1 MYLEN
6 SIVNLNNFTSIEDLD
21 ANIRIFGL
29 HLLQNSTAQ
38 YIAVTVTVLL
48 TLKAEIFQAN
58 NL

>member
-1 MYLEN
+1 MNLEN

-38 YIAVTVTVLL
+38 YIAVTVTALL
-48 TLKAEIFQAN
+48 TLKAELSPTY

>member
-1 MYLEN
+1 MNLEN
-6 SIVNLNNFTSIEDLD
+6 SIVNLNNFTFIEDLD

-38 YIAVTVTVLL
+38 YIAVTVTALL
-48 TLKAEIFQAN
+48 TLKAELSPTY

>member
-1 MYLEN
+1 MNLEN

-48 TLKAEIFQAN
+48 TLKAELSPTY

>member
-1 MYLEN
+1 MYLEIC
-6 SIVNLNNFTSIEDLD
+6 IVNLNNFTSIEDLD

-48 TLKAEIFQAN
+48 TLKAELSPTY